1 MARSVLRSRLH
12 KEPIAAQHP
21 LRRAMPG
28 KGPRPRL
35 RPDLRPPAQRRSAG
49 DAFHALFLGIALALA
64 AVLPAAAQDQGG
76 LVQALG
82 QASLTSQTLAVLSL
96 VTVLSLA
103 PGIAVMITCFPFI
116 VTVLSI
122 LRQAIGLAQAPPN
135 MLIVAL
141 SLFLTW
147 YIMEP
152 VFLEAWAKGVLP
164 LIDGRLDPAAA
175 ATQAMIPF
183 RAFMAGRVDPD
194 TVAQL
199 AALRP
204 DLAAP
209 AGGAVPPLTPA
220 TVPLSVLVPSFM
232 LSEMARAFQIGFIIF
247 LPFLIIDLVVSA
259 VLMSMGM
266 MMVPPAI
273 VALPF
278 KLAFFVLADGWTL
291 LSTAL
296 VRSYM

>member
-1 MARSVLRSRLH
+1 MLPSRGPH
-12 KEPIAAQHP
+12 
-21 LRRAMPG
+21 RRAPWV
-28 KGPRPRL
+28 PRL
-35 RPDLRPPAQRRSAG
+35 AAALSALRKAVPVASLAG
-49 DAFHALFLGIALALA
+49 LAICAA
-64 AVLPAAAQDQGG
+64 AVGPAVAQDQGG
-76 LVQALG
+76 LAQALG
-82 QASLTSQTLAVLSL
+82 QASLTSQTLVVLSL

-152 VFLEAWAKGVLP
+152 VFLDAWARGVLP

-175 ATQAMIPF
+175 AAEAMIPF
-183 RAFMAGRVDPD
+183 RTFMAGRVDPG

-204 DLAAP
+204 DLAAA
-209 AGGAVPPLTPA
+209 AGGAGATLTPE

-232 LSEMARAFQIGFIIF
+232 LSEVARAFQIGFIIF
-247 LPFLIIDLVVSA
+247 LPFLVIDLVVSA